1 MSANP
6 PSMSLDSIVTGR
18 QAKPVRITLFGVDG
32 IGKTTFAAQAPSPV
46 FIAAEDGLGALE
58 VARFPTPTKWTEI
71 FEAIK
76 VLYAEEHGF
85 QTLVLDSA
93 DWAESLCLATV
104 AAENGVTYIDQ
115 VPYGKGYK
123 MARDKYAELL
133 RGLDA
138 LWMRGMNIIVI
149 AHSTI
154 KRYDDPENEPYDR
167 YQIKLEE
174 SNASRLREWSDM
186 VLFANY
192 DTTVT
197 RLDPKGLDKT
207 VRARSFGKRLLFSQR
222 TAAYDA
228 KTRYP
233 IPERMP
239 LEWPTFWSAL
249 HGGAPQVSQPAA
261 SVAAQP

>member
-1 MSANP
+1 
-6 PSMSLDSIVTGR
+6 MSLAGIITGR
-18 QAKPVRITLFGVDG
+18 QQKPVRIVLYGVDG
-32 IGKTTFAAQAPSPV
+32 IGKTTFAAQSPAPI
-46 FIAAEDGLGALE
+46 FIAAEDGLGALD
-58 VARFPTPTKWTEI
+58 VARFPTPASWAEI

-76 VLYAEEHGF
+76 TLYSEPHDF
-85 QTLVLDSA
+85 KTLVIDSA

-104 AAENGVTYIDQ
+104 AADNGVSYVDQ

-138 LWMRGMNIIVI
+138 LWMKGMNIIVI

-174 SNASRLREWSDM
+174 TNASRLREWSDM

-192 DTTVT
+192 DTTVSK
-197 RLDPKGLDKT
+197 LDPKSMDKT
-207 VRARSFGKRLLFSQR
+207 VRAKSFGKRLLFSQR
-222 TAAYDA
+222 SAAYDA

-233 IPERMP
+233 LPERMQ
-239 LEWPTFWSAL
+239 LDWSAFWAAL
-249 HGGAPQVSQPAA
+249 HATQTTTHTEVSQPAA
-261 SVAAQP
+261 LVAA